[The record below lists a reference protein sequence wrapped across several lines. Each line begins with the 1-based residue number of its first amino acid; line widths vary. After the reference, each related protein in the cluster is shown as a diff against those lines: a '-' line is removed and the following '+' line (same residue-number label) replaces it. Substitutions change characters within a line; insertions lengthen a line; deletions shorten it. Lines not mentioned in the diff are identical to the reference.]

1 MGVHGYVDYHDVP
14 EDRSFYGAIVKDE
27 RFFAKDVVE
36 FYGQIIGVVYAETAA
51 IARTASRLVHIEY
64 EDLPAVLT
72 ISDAIEAGSFH
83 TFKNQVKRGTPPID
97 AFKDCDHVFE
107 GVSKMGGQ
115 EHFYLETNTSLV
127 NPKPEDGEM
136 EVWSSTQNIMETQ
149 TFVSQITGVP
159 NSRIVVKVKRLGGGF
174 GGKESRSVQLA
185 CVIAVAAKK
194 SGRPMRCML
203 TRDEDMLVICPV
215 TASIRILLLICAG
228 LQLVSEIPSK
238 PTGRSVSPR
247 TACFK
252 SLMQTSTTML
262 DSRLI

>member
-1 MGVHGYVDYHDVP
+1 M
-14 EDRSFYGAIVKDE
+14 RDE

-36 FYGQIIGVVYAETAA
+36 FYGQLIGVVYAETAE
-51 IARTASRLVHIEY
+51 IARTASKLVYVEY
-64 EDLPAVLT
+64 EDLPAIIT

-83 TFKNQVKRGTPPID
+83 TFGGELKRGTPPID
-97 AFKDCDHVFE
+97 AFKDCDYVFE

-115 EHFYLETNTSLV
+115 EHFYLETNTTLV

-149 TFVSQITGVP
+149 TFVSQVTGVP

-185 CVIAVAAKK
+185 CVLAVAAKK

-203 TRDEDMLVICPV
+203 TRDEDMSVICPV
-215 TASIRILLLICAG
+215 TASLRVILLICAG
-228 LQLVSEIPSK
+228 RQPASGILSK
-238 PTGRSVSPR
+238 LTGRLVSPR

-252 SLMQTSTTML
+252 SLMQTFITML